1 MDSDDRWR
9 PWLETVYRA
18 TDIFAD
24 SEPRMKPLLIFKG
37 TGQRIPDR
45 EKRQYD
51 PRVVVK
57 FQENAWCNEEMTVFW
72 LRNMWKKPNMS
83 GQPRDR
89 LLISHAHRAQTTER
103 VKTIL
108 TQECQTILGLVP
120 PGATSKVQPLD
131 VTFNA
136 EFKKSVDRL
145 ATEPLPANPERFMT
159 GKATAGDRRVLFTKW
174 VGTAWQETS
183 RRLKDTVIRS
193 FVKCGISLAIP
204 GTGTVK

>member
-1 MDSDDRWR
+1 
-9 PWLETVYRA
+9 
-18 TDIFAD
+18 
-24 SEPRMKPLLIFKG
+24 MKPLLIFKG

-145 ATEPLPANPERFMT
+145 ATCAFHEMGGYGMARDLAPAERHSYPFICEMWN
-159 GKATAGDRRVLFTKW
+159 FT
-174 VGTAWQETS
+174 S
-183 RRLKDTVIRS
+183 HFR
-193 FVKCGISLAIP
+193 
-204 GTGTVK
+204 

>member
-1 MDSDDRWR
+1 MQ
-9 PWLETVYRA
+9 LT
-18 TDIFAD
+18 IFAEG
-24 SEPRMKPLLIFKG
+24 EPRIKPSLIFKG

-57 FQENAWCNEEMTVFW
+57 FQENAWCNEEMMVFW
-72 LRNMWKKPNMS
+72 LRNMWKKPNMF
-83 GQPRDR
+83 GQQRDR
-89 LLISHAHRAQTTER
+89 LLIYDAHRAQTTER

-108 TQECQTILGLVP
+108 TQECQTTLGLVP

-145 ATEPLPANPERFMT
+145 ATEHLSANPEHFMM
-159 GKATAGDRRVLFTKW
+159 GKVTAGDLRVLFTKW
-174 VGTAWQETS
+174 VGTAWQ
-183 RRLKDTVIRS
+183 
-193 FVKCGISLAIP
+193 
-204 GTGTVK
+204 